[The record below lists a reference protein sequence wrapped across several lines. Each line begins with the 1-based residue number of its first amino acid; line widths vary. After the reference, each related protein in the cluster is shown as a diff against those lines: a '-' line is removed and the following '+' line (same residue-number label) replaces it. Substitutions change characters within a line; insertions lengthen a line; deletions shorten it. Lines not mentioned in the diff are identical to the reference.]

1 MPDRPLTPT
10 EEARTLVFTSVDDC
24 RSSLRSFPYSL
35 ETLEIAYNLA
45 VSYGEKTR
53 MKLLQS
59 AIRKYNR
66 ELRQELQS

>member
-1 MPDRPLTPT
+1 MPSRPLTPI
-10 EEARTLVFTSVDDC
+10 EEARTLMFTSVDDC
-24 RSSLRSFPYSL
+24 CRRLGSFPYSL

-45 VSYGEKTR
+45 VAYGQLTR

-66 ELRQELQS
+66 ELRQELQP